1 MSACTAESS
10 STSFGLMLPM
20 CMKMMH
26 ISCQFFWHMPISHLY
41 TRCDSA
47 LSCRYLG
54 SSGGK
59 LLLLGLAVVALVR
72 LGGKLTGRDK
82 AAAAKSGAAWP
93 TIDDADLTTRFRLKQ
108 PEENAANA
116 PVRVS

>member
-1 MSACTAESS
+1 
-10 STSFGLMLPM
+10 
-20 CMKMMH
+20 
-26 ISCQFFWHMPISHLY
+26 MPILQLC

-54 SSGGK
+54 GSGGK
-59 LLLLGLAVVALVR
+59 LLLLGLAVFALVR

-82 AAAAKSGAAWP
+82 AAAAKSGSAWP

-108 PEENAANA
+108 PEGNAADA